1 MGASD
6 PLGLDECDVDP
17 DPFRQLRAWYDAA
30 VRDGVRQPDA
40 MTLATATR
48 DGRVSAR
55 MVLLR
60 GIDDDG
66 LVFFT
71 NYDSRKGR
79 ELVENPRAALILHWR
94 EQDRQVRIEG
104 TVARTDPQRADDYW
118 AARPFGSRV
127 SAYISP
133 QSEVVADRAELERDA
148 AEAAT
153 RFADGVV
160 PRPESWGGYVVR
172 PDVFEFWQ
180 SRADRLHDRVRY
192 RRERDGWMIERL
204 AP

>member
-1 MGASD
+1 V
-6 PLGLDECDVDP
+6 PLDEHGVDP
-17 DPFRQLRAWYDAA
+17 DPLRQVQQWYDAA
-30 VRDGVRQPDA
+30 VHAGARQPDA
-40 MTLATATR
+40 MTLATSTP

-60 GIDDDG
+60 GIDGDG

-79 ELVENPRAALILHWR
+79 ELDENPRAALVLHWR
-94 EQDRQVRIEG
+94 EQERQVRVEG
-104 TVARTDPQRADDYW
+104 VVARTTAERSDTYF

-127 SAYISP
+127 SAYVSP
-133 QSEVVADRAELERDA
+133 QSEVVADRARLERDA
-148 AEAAT
+148 ADAAA

-160 PRPESWGGYVVR
+160 PRPSHWGGYVVR
-172 PDVFEFWQ
+172 PDVIELWEG
-180 SRADRLHDRVRY
+180 RADRLHDRVRY
-192 RRERDGWMIERL
+192 RREGDGWVVERL